1 MLTVVFCGT
10 GLFSPD
16 GDNGGYS
23 KYGKQQVVKY
33 LRAVEREARKHLQI
47 SSCKLIPHAR
57 IPLLKL
63 ETSSGT
69 ELDVSINDAGGV
81 SAANFLQSWV
91 RKGPQWFGLAL
102 CASSSEA

>member
-1 MLTVVFCGT
+1 
-10 GLFSPD
+10 
-16 GDNGGYS
+16 
-23 KYGKQQVVKY
+23 
-33 LRAVEREARKHLQI
+33 VEREARKRLQI

-69 ELDVSINDAGGV
+69 ELDVSINDASGV

-91 RKGPQWFGLAL
+91 RNGPQWFGLAL